1 MRTKVYGAPGTGKT
15 ETLKKFMMQ
24 ALGYANFDLP
34 LEHVVPPEKLSVVSF
49 SNTAVNEFASRVGLR
64 AKGSVGSRTRYFRTV
79 HGLAEIVLLDSGLLE
94 KEKAKIFSDRAQEH
108 IKATFCRW
116 YGVPYSRDP
125 FSNLKG
131 NVYFTELTRLINLY
145 YPVVEDEVVDLHPE
159 PKFAKAYFTWKKHKK
174 LYDYNDLLVMA
185 YKHREELSVP
195 VKTAIVDECQDLSPL
210 QWAVLFSLF
219 KDVEDFVFAGDDL
232 QSIYT
237 FAGSSAEIFLDLKS
251 DEEIVLER
259 SYRLGVGT
267 WAFSQQFATTL
278 NRKKLKAYVPDHE
291 EGDVY
296 FEGYKYSLRRAVEY
310 ALRGKRVFILTRTNT
325 IAVKVM
331 KDLISDF
338 KVIPSTVKDPPVF
351 LERITRSYD
360 AFHGKINSKVKLLEK
375 ELDILVE
382 LVKSGKDLRK
392 KLFVDTVHA
401 VKGME
406 ADLVV
411 LVNSLHTN
419 AIKMEN
425 DDEKRAFYVGST
437 RSRYDVYITHMSR
450 FPRWFEDDFLEDVLE
465 KSERWK
471 DAIIGLKLKQ
481 KERTKNKAV

>member
-64 AKGSVGSRTRYFRTV
+64 AKGSAGSRTRYFRTV
-79 HGLAEIVLLDSGLLE
+79 HGLAEIVLLDSGLLD

-116 YGVPYSRDP
+116 YGIPYSRDP

-131 NVYFTELTRLINLY
+131 NVYFTELTRLINMY
-145 YPVVEDEVVDLHPE
+145 YPVLGEDIAEVHPD
-159 PKFAKAYFTWKKHKK
+159 PKFVRSYFTWKKHKR
-174 LYDYNDLLVMA
+174 LYDYNDLLTMV
-185 YKHREELSVP
+185 YDNRENLSIP
-195 VKTAIVDECQDLSPL
+195 VRTAIVDECQDLSPL

-219 KDVEDFVFAGDDL
+219 KEVEDFVFAGDDL

-237 FAGSSAEIFLDLKS
+237 FAGSSAEIFLDLRA

-267 WAFSQQFATTL
+267 WAFSQEFATTL
-278 NRKKLKAYVPDHE
+278 KKKKIKAYVPDHE
-291 EGDVY
+291 EGNVY
-296 FEGYKYSLRRAVEY
+296 FKDYRYCLRKAISY
-310 ALRGKRVFILTRTNT
+310 ATKHKRVFILTRTNT
-325 IAVKVM
+325 VAVRVM
-331 KDLISDF
+331 KDLINDY
-338 KVIPSTVKDPPVF
+338 KVLPSTVKDPPVF
-351 LERITRSYD
+351 LERLSKAYD
-360 AFHGKINSKVKLLEK
+360 VYFGFSNSRVKLLER
-375 ELDILVE
+375 EIETLVE
-382 LVKSGKDLRK
+382 LIKSKKDLRK
-392 KLFVDTVHA
+392 YLFVDTVHA

-411 LVNSLHTN
+411 LVNSLHTS
-419 AIKMEN
+419 AIRMES

-437 RSRYDVYITHMSR
+437 RSRYDLYITEIKR
-450 FPRWFEDDFLEDVLE
+450 YPFWFDREDLERVLE
-465 KSERWK
+465 RSKSWRE
-471 DAIIGLKLKQ
+471 ALKP
-481 KERTKNKAV
+481 KNL